1 MENKREGFDILQ
13 RGQLERVP
21 ETKDHQEEGEHLKQI
36 VTQEVL
42 RKPENGAR
50 DIELERTKQMELRPR
65 IYIFFDRDKTGI
77 SFSDM
82 SDGSPSVNDANEDKY
97 VTTLEDISMATWDD
111 KVNAQKGE
119 TGCVRRTVECEEG
132 VYEAITYIVT
142 EGEFETIV
150 RKILLSDDPR
160 KIEISVPRIKYNDYD
175 DFVRI
180 RDEASKAIN
189 MGYNID
195 DYKEKSSK
203 VAVGDFQTPNES
215 LIDINKKTLPI
226 NDAKHEE
233 DIIDLFPQ
241 YNKLDPTGNGGFGNN
256 DSHKGIK

>member
-97 VTTLEDISMATWDD
+97 VTELEDISMATWDD

-142 EGEFETIV
+142 EEEFETIV

-160 KIEISVPRIKYNDYD
+160 KIEISVPRAKYNDYD
-175 DFVRI
+175 DFLKIKDDVLNL
-180 RDEASKAIN
+180 IN
-189 MGYNID
+189 TGTGYNFD
-195 DYKEKSSK
+195 SDKGKNPE
-203 VAVGDFQTPNES
+203 VAVREPNFNQTN
-215 LIDINKKTLPI
+215 
-226 NDAKHEE
+226 HETISIKDLNSIE
-233 DIIDLFPQ
+233 DITDSFSQ
-241 YNKLDPTGNGGFGNN
+241 YNQFDSTGDIGFDNH